1 MTFFVKHCYDDFAWF
16 PLIEHFR
23 LLWNS
28 TLFCILPLK
37 HQQKLCMN
45 NSRVTQRIIDPLS
58 SNIKR
63 GWDSSNAIAGKHESR
78 LSRAFKFPNFSLRLT
93 KFFDLSAV
101 FIFYYWEFY
110 YWEVLLTDHFFFYFL
125 HTPSSSLGRWI
136 VHLSLSLSF
145 SNGSIFNNLIS
156 RTSLSWHEKIRMWR
170 RFVIYIAILFHFH
183 ICDT

>member
-78 LSRAFKFPNFSLRLT
+78 LYRELLSFPTSLFGVRSFSICQQFLFFIIGNFIIG
-93 KFFDLSAV
+93 KFFLQI
-101 FIFYYWEFY
+101 IFFSISYI
-110 YWEVLLTDHFFFYFL
+110 L
-125 HTPSSSLGRWI
+125 HRPHLG
-136 VHLSLSLSF
+136 VESFTSLSLSLS
-145 SNGSIFNNLIS
+145 
-156 RTSLSWHEKIRMWR
+156 RMAQ
-170 RFVIYIAILFHFH
+170 FLTI
-183 ICDT
+183 